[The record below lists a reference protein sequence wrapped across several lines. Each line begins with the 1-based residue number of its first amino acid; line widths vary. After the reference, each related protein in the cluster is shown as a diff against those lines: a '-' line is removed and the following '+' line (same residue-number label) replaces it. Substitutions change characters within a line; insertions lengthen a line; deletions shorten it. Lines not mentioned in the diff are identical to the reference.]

1 MGLKENFEEGSIN
14 MSKWKD
20 ILFEVMEEQ
29 TVNEKLKSRIKQ
41 FLQH

>member
-1 MGLKENFEEGSIN
+1 MIGLKENFEEGSIN

-41 FLQH
+41 FL

>member
-20 ILFEVMEEQ
+20 ILFEVMEEK

-41 FLQH
+41 FL

>member
-1 MGLKENFEEGSIN
+1 

-29 TVNEKLKSRIKQ
+29 TVN
-41 FLQH
+41 

>member
-1 MGLKENFEEGSIN
+1 MMGLKENFEEGSIN

-20 ILFEVMEEQ
+20 ILFEVMEEK

-41 FLQH
+41 FL

>member
-41 FLQH
+41 FL